1 MIVKALHPSIDGNP
15 RTYLTVKAASGQADL
30 TVQNVAGLSA
40 NDMLVIGNPAEE
52 LTEIKKI
59 SSITGKVITLS
70 ANLVNTHPENTKI
83 TFIKY
88 DQVKFYKAT
97 SIAGSYSLVSTKDL
111 AIGEPHTLYDDATA
125 LSTDYFKIRYYNTQ
139 STELSVLSDAIGSGG
154 FSRYALIS
162 LQDALIAKFGDK
174 KNQFLVRSEITDWI
188 NEIKDDMVNEIAES
202 NEKHFAEY
210 AELTTDAN
218 GLVACPS
225 DFKKEQRLNVDYS
238 GTPRRARK
246 VEIEDVDDT
255 YTYHQENPFWFF
267 NNYNIEIRPKG
278 IATLDLYY
286 EAHPADLANDSDEL
300 PKPIRFYVHVLMDGL
315 MSKALEKDKKFADSD
330 RYYTKYQLGKEN
342 MIEHINNIA
351 LDENRGVRDEELE
364 DY

>member
-1 MIVKALHPSIDGNP
+1 M
-15 RTYLTVKAASGQADL
+15 
-30 TVQNVAGLSA
+30 TVQNVAELAA

-97 SIAGSYSLVSTKDL
+97 SIAGSYSLVATKDL

-125 LSTDYFKIRYYNTQ
+125 LSTDYFKIRYYNSQ

-154 FSRYALIS
+154 FTRYALIS
-162 LQDALIAKFGDK
+162 LQDALISKFGDK
-174 KNQFLVRSEITDWI
+174 KNQFLVRTEITDWI
-188 NEIKDDMVNEIAES
+188 NELKDDLVNEIAES
-202 NEKHFAEY
+202 NEKHFAAY
-210 AELTTDAN
+210 SALTTDVN
-218 GLVACPS
+218 GLAALPS
-225 DFKKEQRLNVDYS
+225 DFKKEQRVMVNYS
-238 GTPRRARK
+238 GTAFRARK
-246 VEIEDVDDT
+246 IEIEDVDDN

-267 NNYNIEIRPKG
+267 NNYSIEVRPKG
-278 IATLDLYY
+278 IATINFYY
-286 EAHPADLANDSDEL
+286 ESHPADLSNDSDEL
-300 PKPIRFYVHVLMDGL
+300 SKPIRFYLHVFMDGL
-315 MSKALEKDKKFADSD
+315 MAKALEKDKKFSDAD
-330 RYYTKYQLGKEN
+330 RYWTRYQIGKEN
-342 MIEHINNIA
+342 MIEHINNLS